1 MFLIRLSSRSPCTTI
16 FKSIARFVLF
26 ILTASTHVPIKSL
39 APCFKKNDRFCYGV
53 LSVWT
58 LLWYILSECLNLEG
72 RIMSADTKIAELL
85 TELHQLIKQTQVSS
99 FTVIKENILELCQV
113 CPTNLN
119 NLCVCSQEERSRSE
133 HNLLNIQK
141 THERMQTENKSQ
153 SPCCQLFISQ
163 CSSAAVLWVLIHSDL
178 LSCPSV
184 SHSVPI
190 LPDQAERT
198 VHHGQGWCW
207 GRVQVRRGLKCWEKI
222 MILIWLRLLWMKQKY
237 LVYFHLHSSD
247 SSWETCRVTFFCSFV
262 CILTWFILFCQH

>member
-1 MFLIRLSSRSPCTTI
+1 MP
-16 FKSIARFVLF
+16 KSWRQD
-26 ILTASTHVPIKSL
+26 HVSWYQDCRAAHR
-39 APCFKKNDRFCYGV
+39 AP
-53 LSVWT
+53 
-58 LLWYILSECLNLEG
+58 
-72 RIMSADTKIAELL
+72 SA
-85 TELHQLIKQTQVSS
+85 HQTDPGEFFHSDKGEHFRTVSS
-99 FTVIKENILELCQV
+99 LSDKSKYPLC
-113 CPTNLN
+113 LW
-119 NLCVCSQEERSRSE
+119 SQEERSRSE

-207 GRVQVRRGLKCWEKI
+207 GGVQVRRGLKCWEKI
-222 MILIWLRLLWMKQKY
+222 MILIWLRLLSMKQKY

-247 SSWETCRVTFFCSFV
+247 SSWEPCRVTFFCSFV
-262 CILTWFILFCQH
+262 CILTWLILFRQH